1 LTSGWLNEMDVV
13 SNPVPERTDNQA
25 ILLAIVL
32 LTKPASPPGIHM
44 LLAITLRHLFTAFK
58 IEMAV
63 A

>member
-1 LTSGWLNEMDVV
+1 MDVV